1 MAAAPKS
8 VAMGGNIIQT
18 VNRMAVITPPTIAA
32 FAVAVATFL
41 TNSDLVILPSTYN
54 KEFSKIENTNSIRTY
69 ANLGM

>member
-1 MAAAPKS
+1 
-8 VAMGGNIIQT
+8 
-18 VNRMAVITPPTIAA
+18 
-32 FAVAVATFL
+32 VAVATFL